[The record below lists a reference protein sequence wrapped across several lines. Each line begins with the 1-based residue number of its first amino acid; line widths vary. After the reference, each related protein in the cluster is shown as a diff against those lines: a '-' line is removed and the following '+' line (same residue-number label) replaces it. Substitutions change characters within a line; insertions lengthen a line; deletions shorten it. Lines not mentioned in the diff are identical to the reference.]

1 MQAFP
6 EFKWCYLMT
15 CFTIV
20 KFISVIGPLAIVTVY
35 FVLYVDGLFN
45 NMPFIAESCICLNIP
60 VLYFFLVAHTV
71 YAMVHKLPLNV
82 FYGADLEL
90 SKLFVS
96 MVI

>member
-1 MQAFP
+1 MQASQ

-20 KFISVIGPLAIVTVY
+20 KFISVIGLLAIVTVNFFFLLMDY
-35 FVLYVDGLFN
+35 L
-45 NMPFIAESCICLNIP
+45 MPFIAESCICLNIP

-71 YAMVHKLPLNV
+71 YAMVHKLTLNI

-96 MVI
+96 MAI